1 MRDLYEP
8 ELRTVLDWFLY
19 HMSQEQR
26 GQLMG
31 DLPRHY
37 AQLFPGVDQ
46 DALCAKV
53 KLRIEEI
60 SKQSHVLGGARRGY

>member
-46 DALCAKV
+46 DVLCAKV
-53 KLRIEEI
+53 RQRIAEI
-60 SKQSHVLGGARRGY
+60 EKQSHVLGRTGRGY